1 MHHTLQRYPLTCFY
15 LLAFAITWSIWLPAA
30 MATAGL
36 LPFHIPIVLD
46 GAAYFVGPPLAAG
59 IVLYANGG
67 WAAVGGLL
75 GRLRDWRV
83 DRGCY
88 IFALLWRPAIYAAGL
103 TLLAALGAGSP
114 ALDPW
119 YLLLPRFLLYTLAGL
134 VSYIGEEIGWRG
146 FALPRLQAHMSL
158 LAAGCVTGLL
168 AGIWHLPAFF
178 IAGHPQ
184 YGTPI
189 LPFMAWMVLLG
200 VVVAWLFN
208 RSGGSLLPVVLQH
221 AAINGMGAT
230 LPPLPQAIEIIVT
243 LVVVLAL
250 VILERQVLIRRSRN
264 SVARVVQ

>member
-1 MHHTLQRYPLTCFY
+1 MHHIMRRRPLLCFY
-15 LLAFAITWSIWLPAA
+15 LLAFAITWSIWVPAA
-30 MATAGL
+30 MGTAGL

-59 IVLYANGG
+59 IVLYATGG
-67 WAAVGGLL
+67 WAGIGALL

-83 DRGCY
+83 DRRYY

-103 TLLAALGAGSP
+103 ALLAALGAAPP
-114 ALDPW
+114 ALVPW
-119 YLLLPRFLLYTLAGL
+119 YLLLPRFLLYTLLGL
-134 VSYIGEEIGWRG
+134 VVYIGEEIGWRG
-146 FALPRLQAHMSL
+146 YVLPRLQAHMSP

-189 LPFMAWMVLLG
+189 LPFMVWMIALG
-200 VVVAWLFN
+200 VAVAWLFN

-230 LPPLPQAIEIIVT
+230 LPQVIEIIVT

-250 VILERQVLIRRSRN
+250 VILDRQTLLSRN
-264 SVARVVQ
+264 RSSVARVVQ